1 MISMRT
7 DLTPPLH
14 DIQGEVVCWTLAQA
28 LQARPAVLRGTAY
41 AAAGVCARASPRP
54 HTAAPTRSAR
64 RTHPAGSC
72 TSGRLWLVVGVRAS
86 ELRSAASAVGRT
98 TVASRCACPAA
109 SEAERALRLSRRAE
123 RVAVAEPLVETAF
136 VASRLIAESG
146 DTALADQW
154 LPRIASGDAVMS
166 VGHDVNTSL
175 ADAHIADL
183 ILVCKDNA
191 LYAIDGKSVN
201 TPAEGLP
208 LALLA
213 LLNFSGE
220 QRDQASAAV
229 AVDAAPRPP
238 AAAAPAAAAADFELL
253 KKRLLG
259 GDRERELR
267 RVLRANVHR
276 LFGF

>member
-1 MISMRT
+1 LLVLET
-7 DLTPPLH
+7 D
-14 DIQGEVVCWTLAQA
+14 
-28 LQARPAVLRGTAY
+28 
-41 AAAGVCARASPRP
+41 SP
-54 HTAAPTRSAR
+54 
-64 RTHPAGSC
+64 
-72 TSGRLWLVVGVRAS
+72 
-86 ELRSAASAVGRT
+86 
-98 TVASRCACPAA
+98 
-109 SEAERALRLSRRAE
+109 
-123 RVAVAEPLVETAF
+123 
-136 VASRLIAESG
+136 
-146 DTALADQW
+146 ALA
-154 LPRIASGDAVMS
+154 
-166 VGHDVNTSL
+166 
-175 ADAHIADL
+175 
-183 ILVCKDNA
+183 
-191 LYAIDGKSVN
+191 AIDGKSVN